1 MRVRPSIRLML
12 AGLTVCALLFAPKA
26 GHSQTAAA
34 AATAPLLEKAHAL
47 EVRGRMD
54 MAAQTWQQVLLADPN
69 NTQALGG
76 LARAAKLGGHPDQAA
91 SYLARLRAI
100 SPNDP
105 EIQRVEGMM
114 TQQNQSTELQQAGK
128 YAEAG
133 QYSQAMTIYRQVFGN
148 NPPPGDWALAYYE
161 TESATED
168 GRPHAIAGLRALV
181 EKYPS
186 DSRYQI
192 ALGRILTYNPKT
204 RTEGRKLLQR
214 HPYDPQATEALRQS
228 LLWDSANPASGAD
241 IRSYLAKHKDDQQLT
256 TALKSQPRVA
266 GGARRASGPPPAPL
280 SPEQQAELSATRTRN
295 AEEQAAYNSLNA
307 KRLQEAEDRF
317 KAILAS
323 DPSNARALAGMGYIR
338 MQQQNFGGAIS
349 YLEQAKQDG
358 AKDPGL
364 DNNLATSRFWY
375 TMGEGQLA
383 LNENDLT
390 TAEKQYRLALSM
402 RPTQPEALEGLGGTL
417 LKAQQSE
424 AAIPVFER
432 FIKVKP
438 SADAAWRG
446 LFTAQ
451 YQAGQASAALATE
464 RRIPPTIRAR
474 LMHDPDFLR
483 NLASAYS
490 AVGRDADAQRVLR
503 GALELPFPADG
514 KGLKTETQLQYASLL
529 QQSNRLDQSAGLYR
543 QVLSA
548 EPTNTS
554 AWEGLIRVEH
564 ANKNDALALQTLESM
579 PPSSYDAA
587 LRDPGFISTVASIYQ
602 EQNKLDVA
610 QGMLEK
616 AVAQQNTA
624 GQKPPAPLLIQLA
637 GVYMLRND
645 PQHAYPLYRQVLL
658 ENPDRLDGWK
668 GLLNALH
675 STGHDQEALA
685 QLRQIPQPVRVQ
697 LENDPDY
704 LQTVAGVYNGL
715 NQPQEALVFLN
726 RVQQKYAAANSAP
739 PADIDIQN
747 AWLLFN
753 SGNDTSLYRQLMMLG
768 GRTDLTDDQRRTV
781 QTIWANWAVRRA
793 NQAAAAG
800 NVKRSLAILNAA
812 AKAFPDNPGVIRAL
826 AGGYARAGLPK
837 QAVAI
842 FKAQDMTA
850 ASASDYK
857 SAVGAA
863 LAAGDTK
870 DAEVWLRYGLDAY
883 PQDAQMLLLGAKFEK
898 ARGDDNRAAEYYRAS
913 LAAMP
918 PPDPGAELANELSRP
933 VPAAAVRLPSQT
945 QSQDLATLLSP
956 NTTDGFVTTAPGQPA
971 PAPRPYLPNYGNE
984 FGQAPVTVTGSG
996 TYSGTFNVVPS
1007 YMTNP
1012 EVQGTTTKS
1021 RKQPTRNSTLGN
1033 YVPQAAAET
1042 PPPPG
1047 GYEMPAVD
1055 TQTASTLPQTQP
1067 TNLSPAASQG
1077 DSSFQDY
1084 QNQQIRRMTQQAQA
1098 SQPMMQLPPQQA
1110 EVYGPYVPYV
1120 PGNASGTTTNAGY
1133 VYSPQQVSL
1142 ADNSPRIDPKQ
1153 REITDV
1159 LPTARYVPN
1168 SASNRTGSSHP
1179 DIAAL
1184 EATNARRHQ
1193 SDPPRTMQGQSN
1205 PPPDNYDIA
1214 PVEQTQYN
1222 SQQQLP
1228 QPQQRPS
1235 QQTQQQQQNYPPQNY
1250 PQQQQTYPPLQQQNT
1265 GTYGQQYPQP
1275 NRPRAGT
1282 ATRRR
1287 RPRQAV
1293 YPVGNGPAQA
1303 PLFYPGVPT
1312 LLNNSGYPVLG
1323 PAYPVGTP
1331 PCDQQ
1336 LINKNVPALRG
1347 NYDPNCVPAKA
1358 VLTEREQAELDLAQ
1372 LEASYSAW
1380 LGGSGIVRYRSGTPG
1395 FDRLI
1400 DLEAPFEATAVL
1412 GKTVRLSVIPKA
1424 VFLNSGAIDNTTF
1437 QNQTGNIPVLGTLP
1451 ANVLVA
1457 PAQQFASGVGGEVQ
1471 LNTTNLG
1478 IAVGYTPWQFLVANI
1493 TARLRVRPFG
1503 KNFTLFGER
1512 DSVKDTQ
1519 LSYAG
1524 LRDPGQATLTHSGP
1538 IWGGV
1543 ISTGGGA
1550 RLDFGSERAGF
1561 YVSGDGAS
1569 ITGYHVLPNRK
1580 YEGTMGAYFRVRE
1593 WPEAGSLNVGASF
1606 FGMHYDQNER
1616 GMTYGLGGYFSPE
1629 AYFLASV
1636 PVTFNGHYKTDWH
1649 YVINGSVGV
1658 QTFQEDNQVFFPLD
1672 RGIQT
1677 GFCTGNAVCTY
1688 PVNSNTGLNYAVNAE
1703 GAYRVADHWYV
1714 GGFFSGNNTNNYNT
1728 ASGGFF
1734 VRYLFKTQYPTED
1747 YPTGL
1752 FPIEGFRPLRVP

>member
-12 AGLTVCALLFAPKA
+12 AGLTVCALLFAPNF
-26 GHSQTAAA
+26 GHAQGSTA

-100 SPNDP
+100 NPSDP

-181 EKYPS
+181 EKYPA
-186 DSRYQI
+186 DSRYQV
-192 ALGRILTYNPKT
+192 ALGRILTYNPNT
-204 RTEGRKLLQR
+204 RLEGRKLLQR
-214 HPYDPQATEALRQS
+214 HPYDPQAVEALRQS
-228 LLWDSANPASGAD
+228 LLWDSQNPASGAD
-241 IRSYLAKHKDDQQLT
+241 IRSYLSKHKDDQLA
-256 TALKSQPRVA
+256 TALKGQPRVVA
-266 GGARRASGPPPAPL
+266 PRRAGPAPAPL
-280 SPEQQAELSATRTRN
+280 SPEQQAEISIARTRN
-295 AEEQAAYNSLNA
+295 AEEQAAFNALNG
-307 KRLQEAEDRF
+307 KHLQDAEDRF

-323 DPSNARALAGMGYIR
+323 NPSNARALAGMGYIR
-338 MQQQNFGGAIS
+338 MQQQNFAGAIS
-349 YLEQAKQDG
+349 FLEQAKQDG

-375 TMGEGQLA
+375 TMGEGQAA

-390 TAEKQYRLALSM
+390 TAEKQYRLALAM
-402 RPTQPEALEGLGGTL
+402 RPTNPEALEGLGGTL

-438 SADAAWRG
+438 TADAAWRG

-451 YQAGQASAALATE
+451 YQAGQASAALATD
-464 RRIPPTIRAR
+464 RRIPPAVHTR
-474 LMHDPDFLR
+474 LMRDPDFLR

-543 QVLSA
+543 QVLAA

-602 EQNKLDVA
+602 AQNKLDVA

-616 AVAQQNTA
+616 AIAQQNTA

-675 STGHDQEALA
+675 TTGHDQEALA
-685 QLRQIPQPVRVQ
+685 QLRQIPEPVRLQ

-715 NQPQEALVFLN
+715 NQPQQALLFLN
-726 RVQQKYAAANSAP
+726 RVQQKYAAQNSAP

-753 SGNDTSLYRQLMMLG
+753 SSNDVALYRQLMQLG
-768 GRTDLTDDQRRTV
+768 GRPDLTDDQRRTV
-781 QTIWANWAVRRA
+781 QTIWASWAVRRA

-850 ASASDYK
+850 ATASDYK

-933 VPAAAVRLPSQT
+933 VPAAAVRLPSPT
-945 QSQDLATLLSP
+945 QSQDLASLLSP
-956 NTTDGFVTTAPGQPA
+956 GTADSPATAPGPTRPA
-971 PAPRPYLPNYGNE
+971 QPYLPNYGNE
-984 FGQAPVTVTGSG
+984 YGQAPVTVTGSG
-996 TYSGTFNVVPS
+996 TYTGTFNVVPS

-1012 EVQGTTTKS
+1012 APQPSTTPQQ
-1021 RKQPTRNSTLGN
+1021 RRQPTRNSTLGN
-1033 YVPQAAAET
+1033 YVPQAAADT

-1047 GYEMPAVD
+1047 GYEMPSVE
-1055 TQTASTLPQTQP
+1055 SSSLPQTP
-1067 TNLSPAASQG
+1067 VTNLSPGSNLG
-1077 DSSFQDY
+1077 DSAY
-1084 QNQQIRRMTQQAQA
+1084 QNFQKQQVRRTTQQAQN
-1098 SQPMMQLPPQQA
+1098 SQPMMQLPPQQQGSNQSA

-1120 PGNASGTTTNAGY
+1120 PGTPNGATTNAGY
-1133 VYSPQQVSL
+1133 MYSPQQVSL
-1142 ADNSPRIDPKQ
+1142 ADNTARVDPKQ

-1179 DIAAL
+1179 DIAAM
-1184 EATNARRHQ
+1184 EAANVRRHQ
-1193 SDPPRTMQGQSN
+1193 SDPPRSMQGQSN
-1205 PPPDNYDIA
+1205 PPAENYDIA
-1214 PVEQTQYN
+1214 PVEQTQF
-1222 SQQQLP
+1222 SPQQQLP
-1228 QPQQRPS
+1228 QPQQ
-1235 QQTQQQQQNYPPQNY
+1235 QQTY
-1250 PQQQQTYPPLQQQNT
+1250 PQQQTGQNT

-1275 NRPRAGT
+1275 NRPPGRVY
-1282 ATRRR
+1282 ATNTHRR

-1312 LLNNSGYPVLG
+1312 LLTNNGYPTLG

-1347 NYDPNCVPAKA
+1347 NYDPNCVPAKNA
-1358 VLTEREQAELDLAQ
+1358 LTEREQAELDLAQ

-1400 DLEAPFEATAVL
+1400 DLEAPFEATTVL
-1412 GKTVRLSVIPKA
+1412 GKTVRLSIIPKA
-1424 VFLNSGAIDNTTF
+1424 VFLNSGAIDSATF

-1451 ANVLVA
+1451 ANALVT
-1457 PAQQFASGVGGEVQ
+1457 PQQQFASGVGGELQ
-1471 LNTTNLG
+1471 FNTTNLG
-1478 IAVGYTPWQFLVANI
+1478 IAVGYTPWQFLVANV
-1493 TARLRVRPFG
+1493 TARLRWRPFG
-1503 KNFTLFGER
+1503 NHFTLFGER

-1550 RLDFGSERAGF
+1550 RLDFGTERAGF

-1580 YEGTMGAYFRVRE
+1580 YEGTMGAYFRVHD
-1593 WPEAGSLNVGASF
+1593 WPDAGSLNVGGSF

-1616 GMTYGLGGYFSPE
+1616 GMSYGLGGYFSPE
-1629 AYFLASV
+1629 AYFLASL

-1688 PVNSNTGLNYAVNAE
+1688 PLNSNTGLNYALNAE
-1703 GAYRVADHWYV
+1703 GAYRVADHWYI
-1714 GGFFSGNNTNNYNT
+1714 GGFFAGNNTNNYNT